1 MPADAFLYL
10 VLAAAL
16 TFAAALGFVSIQDAL
31 LRSRG
36 R

>member
-16 TFAAALGFVSIQDAL
+16 TFSVALGFVSIQDAL
-31 LRSRG
+31 RFRA